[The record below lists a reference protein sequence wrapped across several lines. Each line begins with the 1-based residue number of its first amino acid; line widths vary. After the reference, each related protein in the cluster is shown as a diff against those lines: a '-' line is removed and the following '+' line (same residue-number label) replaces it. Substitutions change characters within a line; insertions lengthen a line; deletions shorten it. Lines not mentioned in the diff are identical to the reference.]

1 MNRDHGLVLAQAD
14 YRAPPAVSQLL
25 SWLSGF
31 CHQQYRTAAI
41 GVRFSRNGAA
51 GIFHQAQFDLFL
63 HSEWAKLG
71 VETAAVA
78 LLCYIALTDFRIF
91 KIHNSSVLLLV
102 LLYGLYAFIGR
113 SGYEILL
120 NVTLGVIILGVL
132 FWFYARGA
140 VGGGD
145 VKLVPV
151 VCLWVGT
158 HCALLYSIF
167 LLTFIGVH
175 LVAVRKGWVPTLAV
189 GEHRAIPYAPSV
201 AASLICIIMLG
212 CL

>member
-1 MNRDHGLVLAQAD
+1 M
-14 YRAPPAVSQLL
+14 
-25 SWLSGF
+25 
-31 CHQQYRTAAI
+31 
-41 GVRFSRNGAA
+41 RFSRNGAA

-63 HSEWAKLG
+63 HSEWYKLC
-71 VETAAVA
+71 VETVTVA
-78 LLCYIALTDFRIF
+78 LLCYIALTDFRTF

-102 LLYGLYAFIGR
+102 LLYGLYALIGR

-120 NVTLGVIILGVL
+120 NVTLGVIMFGVL
-132 FWFYARGA
+132 FWFYARRA

-151 VCLWVGT
+151 VCLWVGP

-167 LLTFIGVH
+167 LLTFIAVH

-189 GEHRAIPYAPSV
+189 GEHRAIAYAPSV
-201 AASLICIIMLG
+201 TASLICIIMLG